1 MTLVVQGQGRAVAT
15 AAAAPL
21 LPSRFRPLARRRA
34 LRSEQHQL
42 RRDQNLAWR
51 AQEVFAGLGLVT
63 GQTSIAAGQTVS
75 IPHVIRVNAGPPV
88 SLVVRILP
96 GQVVGDF
103 AEQSS
108 RIAANLGVAR
118 VRVVSLGPLLLRF
131 ELLEND
137 PLRESI
143 ELPQRPLVDPTDLLL
158 LGVDDV
164 GNRYQSSPVDLV
176 HLAIQGA
183 TGSGKSI
190 FTYGLLAQL
199 VRCPNVLI
207 GMSDPTGLLAR
218 PFRGTVHEE
227 WMTSGTANPDDHAA
241 SLERLVELM
250 DQRIAMLPPR
260 RDQVDITEGC
270 PLIFYV
276 LEEYP
281 GLLRAADDG
290 KRSSGRVDRI
300 KLLVSRLISEG
311 RKAGIRLV
319 LLAQRFEAAI
329 VDGFTRD
336 QCTVRMSFRVGNAT
350 SIEMLHPTG
359 RPAAEEHAISPP
371 GVALLSAPGVPLV
384 RLKSPYVGYASDGA
398 EYGAY
403 WDAVIAHAARLPVH
417 GP

>member
-1 MTLVVQGQGRAVAT
+1 MTLVVQGQSRAVAT

-21 LPSRFRPLARRRA
+21 LPSRFRPLARRRV

-63 GQTSIAAGQTVS
+63 GQASIAAGQTVS
-75 IPHVIRVNAGPPV
+75 IPHVIQVDAGPPV

-96 GQVVGDF
+96 GQVVADF

-108 RIAANLGVAR
+108 RVAANLGVAR
-118 VRVVSLGPLLLRF
+118 VRVVSLGPLLLRV

-143 ELPQRPLVDPTDLLL
+143 ELPRRSLADPTDLLL
-158 LGVDDV
+158 LGVDEV
-164 GNRYQSSPVDLV
+164 GNRYQSSPVDLI

-227 WMTSGTANPDDHAA
+227 WMTSGTANPDDHAD

-260 RDQVDITEGC
+260 RDQVDINEGS

-290 KRSSGRVDRI
+290 KRSGGRVDRI

-359 RPAAEEHAISPP
+359 RAAAEEHAISPP

-384 RLKSPYVGYASDGA
+384 RLKSPYLGHDDDDTA
-398 EYGAY
+398 YGRY
-403 WDAVIAHAARLPVH
+403 WDLICAHAARLPVYS
-417 GP
+417 P

>member
-1 MTLVVQGQGRAVAT
+1 MTLVVQGQSRAVAT

-21 LPSRFRPLARRRA
+21 LPSRFRPLSRRRV
-34 LRSEQHQL
+34 LRAEQHQR

-63 GQTSIAAGQTVS
+63 GQASIAAGQTVS
-75 IPHVIRVNAGPPV
+75 IPHVVRVDVGPPV

-118 VRVVSLGPLLLRF
+118 VRVVSLGPSLLRF
-131 ELLEND
+131 ELLESD

-143 ELPQRPLVDPTDLLL
+143 ELPRRPLADPTDLLL

-176 HLAIQGA
+176 HLAIQGS

-218 PFRGTVHEE
+218 PFQGTVHAE
-227 WMTSGTANPDDHAA
+227 WMTSGTANPDDHAD

-260 RDQVDITEGC
+260 RDQVEIDEGC
-270 PLIFYV
+270 PLLFYV

-290 KRSSGRVDRI
+290 KRSGGRVDRI

-359 RPAAEEHAISPP
+359 RAAAEEHAVSPP

-384 RLKSPYVGYASDGA
+384 RLKSPYLGHDDDDTA
-398 EYGAY
+398 YGRY
-403 WDAVIAHAARLPVH
+403 WDLICAHAARLPVYS
-417 GP
+417 P